1 VTPPRK
7 IRTNV
12 EKIMN
17 KPITAHQRD
26 AVVLPASPA
35 SLIAIDQV
43 SVRFDQRLVL
53 NNVSLAIAPR
63 EIVSLIGPN
72 GAGKSTLVKVV
83 LGLQK
88 PSSGSRQ
95 IHGELKIGYVPQ
107 RFHLSK
113 SMPLRV
119 RDLFDL
125 IRTTSDFRNQIL
137 EETGS
142 ANLLNRD
149 VQDLSGGERQ
159 RVLLAR
165 ALLIRPNLLVLDE
178 PMQGLDIHSEEELYA
193 YVRTLPERYG
203 CAVLM
208 VSHDLQWVMQGTQ
221 RVICLNHHICCSGT
235 PANVLKDPAYQ
246 AIFGTER
253 VPYEHHHDHC
263 RHEDLHHEHHHDHA
277 NCDHAHDLP
286 HIHPEVAID
295 LLDKSLKETEQ

>member
-1 VTPPRK
+1 
-7 IRTNV
+7 
-12 EKIMN
+12 MN
-17 KPITAHQRD
+17 KPF
-26 AVVLPASPA
+26 AVHSHDDVA
-35 SLIAIDQV
+35 SLAPTTPLITLDQV
-43 SVRFDQRLVL
+43 SVRFDQRLAL
-53 NNVSLAIAPR
+53 NNVSLTLAPR

-88 PSSGSRQ
+88 PSNGSR
-95 IHGELKIGYVPQ
+95 IVHGDLKVGYVPQ

-125 IRTTSDFRNQIL
+125 IQTTSDFRNQIL

-235 PANVLKDPAYQ
+235 PANVLQDPAYQ

-263 RHEDLHHEHHHDHA
+263 RHEDLHHEHHQHTTEA
-277 NCDHAHDLP
+277 P

-295 LLDKSLKETEQ
+295 LLETPIKETEH